1 MRVLITGAAGFIGA
15 ALAEELLKQSD
26 VVLGID
32 NLNDYYD
39 PQLKM
44 DRNTRL
50 EAYDNY
56 TFLKMDIQNESLCE
70 VVSRFK
76 PDVFVNLAAQAGVR
90 YSIENPRAYLRS
102 NVDGFFNV
110 LEACRINSIPK
121 LVYASSSSVY
131 GDNNDVPFHENA
143 RVDDPVSFYAAT
155 KICNEI
161 FAKSYKNI
169 YGMNA
174 IGLRFFTVYGPWGRP
189 DMAVFKFT
197 KKILEGS
204 PIELYNSGKN
214 KRDFTF
220 INDIVEGVVR
230 VIKLEGKEDVYNIGN
245 KKSVEVLQFVKILED
260 VIGKPAIT
268 KLVAQARGDVFQTF
282 ASTRALEEDFG
293 YETSTN
299 LREGLEAFFKWYSDY
314 EKTG

>member
-1 MRVLITGAAGFIGA
+1 MRILITGVAGFIGA
-15 ALAEELLKQSD
+15 ALAEKLLKESD
-26 VVLGID
+26 TVLGID
-32 NLNDYYD
+32 NLNDYYS
-39 PQLKM
+39 PQLKI
-44 DRNTRL
+44 DRNSRL
-50 EAYDNY
+50 ESHDKY
-56 TFLKMDIQNESLCE
+56 TFIKMDIQNESLCE
-70 VVSRFK
+70 IVSRFK

-90 YSIENPRAYLRS
+90 YSIENPGAYLRS
-102 NVDGFFNV
+102 NVNGFFNV
-110 LEACRINSIPK
+110 LEACRLNSVPK

-131 GDNNDVPFHENA
+131 GDNDVPFSESA

-155 KICNEI
+155 KICNEV
-161 FAKSYKNI
+161 FARSYKNI

-220 INDIVEGVVR
+220 IDDIVEGIVR
-230 VIKLEGKEDVYNIGN
+230 VIRLEGKKDIYNIGN
-245 KKSVEVLQFVKILED
+245 KNSVEVLEFVKMLEG

-268 KLVAQARGDVFQTF
+268 RLVPQAKGDVFQTF
-282 ASTRALEEDFG
+282 ASTQSLEEDFG

-299 LREGLEAFFKWYSDY
+299 LKKGLEMFFKWYTDY
-314 EKTG
+314 EKAK

>member
-1 MRVLITGAAGFIGA
+1 MNVIVTGAAGFIGA
-15 ALAEELLKQSD
+15 ALSERLLSEGD
-26 VVLGID
+26 TVLGID

-39 PQLKM
+39 PKLKVA
-44 DRNTRL
+44 RNLRL
-50 EAYDNY
+50 EKHSRY
-56 TFLKMDIQNESLCE
+56 TFLKMDIQNESLND
-70 VVSRFK
+70 VVSRFR

-90 YSIENPRAYLRS
+90 YSIENPGAYMRS

-110 LEACRINSIPK
+110 LEACRLNSVHK

-131 GDNNDVPFHENA
+131 GDNNDVPFHESA

-204 PIELYNSGKN
+204 TIELYNSGKN

-220 INDIVEGVVR
+220 IDDIVEGVVR
-230 VIKLEGKEDVYNIGN
+230 VIRLEGKEDVYNIGN
-245 KKSVEVLQFVKILED
+245 KNSVEVLQFVKILED
-260 VIGKPAIT
+260 VIEKPAIT
-268 KLVAQARGDVFQTF
+268 KLVPQAKGDVFQTF

-299 LREGLEAFFKWYSDY
+299 LREGLEAFFKWYRDY
-314 EKTG
+314 EKTE